1 MLGHVLEIF
10 NETDKVKIY
19 HHIHQFEIN
28 PFYYE
33 EVQFRIQ
40 RGVHSIE
47 TKAVNCLLIFE
58 KQFTDCS
65 KINLDMRASGQCS
78 VLWAPSRTTRVLVLA
93 GARRC
98 ALEKALA
105 GKKMRAPLLGLAKST
120 YYYEEVQFHIQKG
133 VHSIETKAVNCL
145 LIFEKQFTYCTKI
158 NLNIRASLLTSKQ

>member
-1 MLGHVLEIF
+1 MPGHALEIF
-10 NETDKVKIY
+10 NETGKVEIY
-19 HHIHQFEIN
+19 HHINQFEIN

-33 EVQFRIQ
+33 EVQFHIQ

-58 KQFTDCS
+58 KQFTDCT

-78 VLWAPSRTTRVLVLA
+78 GLRVGRPGFQSWPGQGVVPLRKPL
-93 GARRC
+93 R
-98 ALEKALA
+98 E
-105 GKKMRAPLLGLAKST
+105 KKMRAPLLGLAKST
-120 YYYEEVQFHIQKG
+120 YYYEEVQFHIQRG

-145 LIFEKQFTYCTKI
+145 LIFEKQFTDCTKI